1 MAWAH
6 TIRALGITNYP
17 DLEPWLAHYEKVTR
31 LGGVVIYA
39 ASGPNRGRQ
48 FSGLRFDAFFRLR
61 ITRSSRSSICCG
73 VTDAATIRYPA

>member
-1 MAWAH
+1 M
-6 TIRALGITNYP
+6 R
-17 DLEPWLAHYEKVTR
+17 
-31 LGGVVIYA
+31 

-73 VTDAATIRYPA
+73 VNLCCDHSLSGVNCRPRKYPISR